1 MCTGIGE
8 VALLVGA
15 LASVAGSVASSQAQ
29 QKQAKAA
36 ADARNAELQNFLKKN
51 ELLSAEAQAALQQR
65 LDQEGGDPGQQLDP
79 LQARRE
85 DAASESIDRAS
96 AAAPIPLAGNAPA
109 VVANRA
115 AGAQSDTDVEAKR
128 RAAALAGTR
137 SFGDLLF
144 NKGIATGD
152 AARKIGQVNTF
163 AQANSRLL
171 PIQQDLAQQSKAGVG
186 SGLAKFGG
194 ISSALGS
201 LASAGAGAGVFGG
214 AASAAPLRSPTPVAR
229 PVNLG
234 F

>member
-1 MCTGIGE
+1 MCTGVEIAAIAGA
-8 VALLVGA
+8 VLSTVGT
-15 LASVAGSVASSQAQ
+15 VASSQAQ

-36 ADARNAELQNFLKKN
+36 ADARNAELNNFLKKN
-51 ELLSAEAQAALQQR
+51 ELLSAEAQAALKQR

-85 DAASESIDRAS
+85 EAASQSIDRAS

-115 AGAQSDTDVEAKR
+115 AGAQSDTDIEAKR

-186 SGLAKFGG
+186 RGLATFGG

-201 LASAGAGAGVFGG
+201 LASAAGGAGVFGG
-214 AASAAPLRSPTPVAR
+214 AGSAAPLRSPLPVAR